1 MCRSW
6 GRYKWEYEET
16 LAYKGLRKS
25 PYESTMWS
33 LLRLDFEYCDMDAL
47 LNMFLGEFI
56 SFKWTVS

>member
-56 SFKWTVS
+56 S